1 MGEREWEA
9 KWGSNRVREKIE
21 IYRWDIKRLW
31 DRKRERG
38 GGAREIEQKRGERVR
53 NKRNEIHI
61 ERGER

>member
-38 GGAREIEQKRGERVR
+38 GGEQER
-53 NKRNEIHI
+53 
-61 ERGER
+61 